1 MRHPE
6 EIFKKTAG
14 LDLSASI
21 DKNGNAIIESEGLN
35 NGLCVKGVVCRPK
48 EPKEMFV
55 PKAGE
60 SVVPD

>member
-1 MRHPE
+1 MRQKKYL
-6 EIFKKTAG
+6 KKTAG